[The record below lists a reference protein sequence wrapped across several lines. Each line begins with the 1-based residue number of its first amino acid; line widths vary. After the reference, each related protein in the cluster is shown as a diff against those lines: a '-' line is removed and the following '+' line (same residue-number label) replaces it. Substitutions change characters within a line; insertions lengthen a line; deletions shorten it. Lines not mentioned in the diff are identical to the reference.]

1 MVVEQDTDQMAGNKK
16 AYERNMTQQEIADA
30 LGTTRARVSQI
41 EERAMR
47 KVKKIIKEKNLKS
60 HHFFD
65 DKDDDGRC

>member
-1 MVVEQDTDQMAGNKK
+1 MVKK
-16 AYERNMTQQEIADA
+16 QTERNMTQQEIADA

-60 HHFFD
+60 YDFFD

>member
-1 MVVEQDTDQMAGNKK
+1 MAGNKK
-16 AYERNMTQQEIADA
+16 SSERDMTQQEIADA

-60 HHFFD
+60 YDFFD

>member
-1 MVVEQDTDQMAGNKK
+1 MAGRKK
-16 AYERNMTQQEIADA
+16 SSELNMSQQEVAEA

-60 HHFFD
+60 RDFFD
-65 DKDDDGRC
+65 DVDDDGRC

>member
-1 MVVEQDTDQMAGNKK
+1 MKK
-16 AYERNMTQQEIADA
+16 QIERDMTQQEIADA

-60 HHFFD
+60 YDFFD

>member
-1 MVVEQDTDQMAGNKK
+1 MAGNKK
-16 AYERNMTQQEIADA
+16 AHERNMTQQEIADA

>member
-1 MVVEQDTDQMAGNKK
+1 MAGNKK
-16 AYERNMTQQEIADA
+16 AHERDMTQQEIADA

-60 HHFFD
+60 YDFFN

>member
-1 MVVEQDTDQMAGNKK
+1 
-16 AYERNMTQQEIADA
+16 MTQQEIADA

-60 HHFFD
+60 YDFFD

>member
-1 MVVEQDTDQMAGNKK
+1 MAGNKK
-16 AYERNMTQQEIADA
+16 AHERDMTQQEIADA

-41 EERAMR
+41 EERAIR

-60 HHFFD
+60 YDFFD

>member
-1 MVVEQDTDQMAGNKK
+1 MASSRKE
-16 AYERNMTQQEIADA
+16 YERHMTQQEIADA

-47 KVKKIIKEKNLKS
+47 KVKKIIREKKLKS

>member
-1 MVVEQDTDQMAGNKK
+1 MVKK
-16 AYERNMTQQEIADA
+16 QIERDMTQQEIADA

-47 KVKKIIKEKNLKS
+47 KVKKIIKEKNFKS
-60 HHFFD
+60 YDFFD

>member
-1 MVVEQDTDQMAGNKK
+1 MVKK
-16 AYERNMTQQEIADA
+16 QIERDMTQQEIADA

-60 HHFFD
+60 YDFFD

>member
-1 MVVEQDTDQMAGNKK
+1 MKK
-16 AYERNMTQQEIADA
+16 QTERNMTQQEIADA

-60 HHFFD
+60 YDFFD

>member
-1 MVVEQDTDQMAGNKK
+1 MAGNKK
-16 AYERNMTQQEIADA
+16 AHERDMTQQEIADA

-60 HHFFD
+60 YDFFD